1 MCDIP
6 RVLQTFVSQSL
17 LSKKK
22 KDSKLTTAGDTGRG
36 KDLNFD
42 CKAEGNDFA
51 LSSSLLKTSEE

>member
-17 LSKKK
+17 LSKK